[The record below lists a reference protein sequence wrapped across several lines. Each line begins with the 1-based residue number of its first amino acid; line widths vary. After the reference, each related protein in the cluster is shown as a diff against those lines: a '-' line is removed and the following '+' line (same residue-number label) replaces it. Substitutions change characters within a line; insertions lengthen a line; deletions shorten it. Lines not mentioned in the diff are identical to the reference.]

1 MKLEDFH
8 YELPEA
14 RIAQRPLANRG
25 DSRLLVVDRDTGAL
39 ADAQFRY
46 FAQYLKA
53 GDVLVL
59 NDSAVIPARL
69 IGEKVPTGATIEML
83 LLRHIETDIWEC
95 LLKKARKV
103 TVGTRLQFGNG
114 LLEAVCVAEQPDG
127 LRIMKMV
134 HDGMFYPLLEK
145 LGEMPLPP
153 YIHEK
158 LDQPERYQT
167 VYSKHRGSS
176 AAPTAGLHFTH
187 EHLDALK
194 KAGIV
199 CVSVTLHVG
208 LGTFRPVT
216 VNDVRTHKMHE
227 EMYTVSVESAALIN
241 KAKAEG
247 RRIIAV
253 GTTSMRTLET
263 AQKGGQLMAGSAMS
277 DLFIYPGFD
286 FKIVDALLTNFHL
299 PASTLLMLVSAF
311 ASREI
316 ILQAYQHAIDQE
328 YRFFSFGDAMFLTRL
343 GGSKT

>member
-8 YELPEA
+8 YTLPEA

-25 DSRLLVVDRDTGAL
+25 DSRLLVVDRETGAL
-39 ADAQFRY
+39 ADSHFRNL
-46 FAQYLKA
+46 AQYLKA

-69 IGEKVPTGATIEML
+69 IGEKAPTGATIEML
-83 LLRHIETDIWEC
+83 LLRHIETDLWEC
-95 LLKKARKV
+95 LLKKAKKV
-103 TVGTRLQFGNG
+103 RVGTKLQFGNG
-114 LLEAVCVAEQPDG
+114 LLEAVCVAEKADG

-134 HDGMFYPLLEK
+134 HEGAFYPLLEK

-158 LDQPERYQT
+158 LEQPERYQT

-194 KAGIV
+194 KAGIE

-216 VNDVRTHKMHE
+216 VTDVTTHKMHE
-227 EMYTVSVESAALIN
+227 EMYTVSADTAACIN
-241 KAKAEG
+241 KAKLEG

-263 AQKGGQLMAGSAMS
+263 AQQKGEVIASSGMS

-286 FKIVDALLTNFHL
+286 FKIVDGLLTNFHL

-316 ILQAYQHAIDQE
+316 ILKAYHHAIDQK
-328 YRFFSFGDAMFLTRL
+328 YRFFSFGDAMFLTRFQE
-343 GGSKT
+343 SKS

>member
-8 YELPEA
+8 YDLPES

-25 DSRLLVVDRDTGAL
+25 DSRLLVVDRETGRL
-39 ADAQFRY
+39 EDAQFRD
-46 FAQYLKA
+46 FARYLKA
-53 GDVLVL
+53 GDVLVI

-69 IGEKVPTGATIEML
+69 IGEKVPTGAAMEML

-95 LLKKARKV
+95 LLKKAKKV
-103 TVGTRLQFGNG
+103 RVGTKLRFGNG
-114 LLEAVCVAEQPDG
+114 LLEAICVAEKADG
-127 LRIMKMV
+127 IRDMKMV
-134 HDGMFYPLLEK
+134 HEGPFYPLLER

-158 LDQPERYQT
+158 LEQPERYQT

-187 EHLDALK
+187 THLEALQA
-194 KAGIV
+194 AGII
-199 CVSVTLHVG
+199 CVPVTLHVG

-216 VNDVRTHKMHE
+216 VNDVTTHKMHE
-227 EMYTVSVESAALIN
+227 EMYTVTAESASLIN
-241 KAKAEG
+241 QAKAEG
-247 RRIIAV
+247 RRVVAV

-263 AQKGGQLMAGSAMS
+263 AQKEGRLVAGSGMS
-277 DLFIYPGFD
+277 DLFIYPGFE
-286 FKIVDALLTNFHL
+286 FQIVDALLTNFHL

-311 ASREI
+311 SSREI
-316 ILQAYQHAIDQE
+316 ILDAYQHAIDQA

-343 GGSKT
+343 NDENL